1 MTSKVK
7 KINYSRYVLDK
18 DLNISSVDD
27 MFEEITGYTKA
38 DIKNLKINQSDLLPE
53 EDRVEYFKEVY
64 RQLGKAGEAYIEH
77 RLVKKDGS
85 IGYVYCLGTLE
96 KDNTSI
102 IRVVRIDDSLLRSEE
117 SKDFNR
123 KITDLKNE
131 AKTDN
136 LTGLLRRDPY
146 VNSVN
151 YYLRKGTNLSFMI
164 VDIDN
169 FKSINDTYGHK
180 FGDTVLIEISKI
192 FTEVVGKAGYICRLG
207 GDEFSITLLNIK
219 NKKNTIKIVEKIIKR
234 VQNLTLDYNGTEV
247 KNTVSIGVYNLIK
260 NKEKIRFN
268 DLYTLSD
275 KNLYISK
282 EKGKNRYTSN

>member
-18 DLNISSVDD
+18 DWNISSVDD

-123 KITDLKNE
+123 RITDLKNE

-136 LTGLLRRDPY
+136 LTGLLRREPY
-146 VNSVN
+146 VNSVS
-151 YYLRKGTNLSFMI
+151 Y
-164 VDIDN
+164 
-169 FKSINDTYGHK
+169 
-180 FGDTVLIEISKI
+180 
-192 FTEVVGKAGYICRLG
+192 
-207 GDEFSITLLNIK
+207 
-219 NKKNTIKIVEKIIKR
+219 
-234 VQNLTLDYNGTEV
+234 
-247 KNTVSIGVYNLIK
+247 
-260 NKEKIRFN
+260 
-268 DLYTLSD
+268 
-275 KNLYISK
+275 
-282 EKGKNRYTSN
+282 